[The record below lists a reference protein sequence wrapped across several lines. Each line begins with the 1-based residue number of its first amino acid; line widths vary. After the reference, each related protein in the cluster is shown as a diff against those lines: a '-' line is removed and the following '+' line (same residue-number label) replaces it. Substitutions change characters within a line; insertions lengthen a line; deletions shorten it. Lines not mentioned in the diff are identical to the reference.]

1 MSTTFKTSKDF
12 AIEIIAEGSL
22 VDVADGLSSAIYH
35 IETKT
40 IRLNHVAMREWWES
54 ERLEEPEDFRTYGE
68 WYTYADEKSEL
79 RANFENK
86 LCHAMGYDGWDSFAV
101 AQVLNNVF
109 TVAAV
114 RDITKSSDAE

>member
-1 MSTTFKTSKDF
+1 MNETFKNTKDF

-86 LCHAMGYDGWDSFAV
+86 FCHAMGYDGRDSFTV
-101 AQVLNNVF
+101 VQVLNNVF